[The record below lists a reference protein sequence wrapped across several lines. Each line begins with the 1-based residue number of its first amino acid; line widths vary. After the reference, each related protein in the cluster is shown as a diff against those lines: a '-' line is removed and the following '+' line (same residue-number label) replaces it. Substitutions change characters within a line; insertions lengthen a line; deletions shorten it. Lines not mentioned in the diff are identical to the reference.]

1 MDRLSVI
8 LSPPPLTPR
17 DSPGLPIHPHAHLT
31 YHSRTA
37 SCCLMS
43 NLMSNLMYAYRLM
56 PPLILM
62 YLARLYPTFSLYIPP
77 YILLYS
83 LHCYQIPFCPSSSYP
98 THKFRTTLR
107 QA

>member
-17 DSPGLPIHPHAHLT
+17 DSPGLPIHPHAHLA

-43 NLMSNLMYAYRLM
+43 NLMSNLMFAYHLM
-56 PPLILM
+56 SPLILM
-62 YLARLYPTFSLYIPP
+62 YLARLSPTFSLYIPP
-77 YILLYS
+77 YILFYS
-83 LHCYQIPFCPSSSYP
+83 LRCFQILFRPASSSP
-98 THKFRTTLR
+98 THKF
-107 QA
+107 